1 MTLQYIPPKMI
12 KIWQTWT
19 YTLFEVVFTQVTAS
33 LTNWYLRR
41 FFKILLYIFLYWK
54 KIDLHC
60 CLNLFK
66 KIFNNFCLYIS
77 MNKFDSPPPAPIR
90 GPTLPPGI
98 IIWTNLNL
106 HYPRKLPPKLQ
117 LFWAIGG
124 FFINIP
130 YIYLFKELTPS
141 TIVAP
146 RYPR

>member
-1 MTLQYIPPKMI
+1 MTLQYIPPKMM

-77 MNKFDSPPPAPIR
+77 MNKFDSPPPRPHSWPHPTPKDNDLDKLKSTLSEETYTQITAFLGDWWFFHKYSIYIPI
-90 GPTLPPGI
+90 
-98 IIWTNLNL
+98 
-106 HYPRKLPPKLQ
+106 
-117 LFWAIGG
+117 
-124 FFINIP
+124 
-130 YIYLFKELTPS
+130 
-141 TIVAP
+141 
-146 RYPR
+146 